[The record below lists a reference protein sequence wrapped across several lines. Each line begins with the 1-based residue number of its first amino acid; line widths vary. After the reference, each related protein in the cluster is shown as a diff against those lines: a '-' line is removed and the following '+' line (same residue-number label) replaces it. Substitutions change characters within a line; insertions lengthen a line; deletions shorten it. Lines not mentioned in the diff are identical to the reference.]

1 MHGVG
6 RVFGAPP
13 YKVWRFGK
21 LVAVIGVDGSGK
33 TTFADKLVQEPF
45 FKLTGI
51 KKIYFGNNQFWIPG
65 LSRLAR
71 IENKRFS
78 IMLILYIMTRIDRQL
93 RIFKALYYMCFGNL
107 VIAER
112 YFYDDEVQYAAKLNR
127 DSFLVRLGK
136 SLLRPR
142 CIKKPDLTLFFD
154 VTADTAYKRKQ
165 DYPFDTM
172 VSLVNH
178 YRVYLKDIDNVVVL
192 DADKPV
198 DDVFHLSVKMINEML
213 FQEMLSK

>member
-1 MHGVG
+1 M
-6 RVFGAPP
+6 
-13 YKVWRFGK
+13 WRFGK

-78 IMLILYIMTRIDRQL
+78 IMLILYIMTKIDRQL

-112 YFYDDEVQYAAKLNR
+112 YFYDDEVQYAAKLNEIH
-127 DSFLVRLGK
+127 SWFVLGK
-136 SLLRPR
+136 VYFVRVVSRG
-142 CIKKPDLTLFFD
+142 LTLRFF
-154 VTADTAYKRKQ
+154 
-165 DYPFDTM
+165 
-172 VSLVNH
+172 
-178 YRVYLKDIDNVVVL
+178 
-192 DADKPV
+192 
-198 DDVFHLSVKMINEML
+198 
-213 FQEMLSK
+213 